1 MLHSD
6 FNVGLVGIWGTVP
19 FWCLVWR
26 FPYLLFKTNQ
36 NERSPLVLPL
46 KKRKKLKSQKARC
59 TGEPGFMPTT
69 FYFLRNLEKR
79 HFQHYLAMVFQ
90 TLTGELGSV
99 RSPVLP
105 DSSSSH
111 GAQCSWSGDAL
122 IGPWWKGGQLDICL
136 LSFPLLFQSV
146 HWLLSQHDLQGDA
159 RDFYSEGTAWGR
171 AGSSA
176 HILWGQRQVLKT
188 TVRASVVYPI
198 AQFQSMWQSHV
209 SSRVLHTGSSFL
221 LCFLLPKGRKML
233 CLTSNKTLPQ
243 IRGRKRA
250 DVSFDWLFCVY
261 PCSDWCV
268 VLPRTLSCNSSVK
281 RRF

>member
-1 MLHSD
+1 M
-6 FNVGLVGIWGTVP
+6 GRGTAGHLP
-19 FWCLVWR
+19 FEFSPFISECALTP
-26 FPYLLFKTNQ
+26 FPAWPP
-36 NERSPLVLPL
+36 RG
-46 KKRKKLKSQKARC
+46 C
-59 TGEPGFMPTT
+59 
-69 FYFLRNLEKR
+69 
-79 HFQHYLAMVFQ
+79 
-90 TLTGELGSV
+90 
-99 RSPVLP
+99 
-105 DSSSSH
+105 SSRVS
-111 GAQCSWSGDAL
+111 
-122 IGPWWKGGQLDICL
+122 
-136 LSFPLLFQSV
+136 
-146 HWLLSQHDLQGDA
+146 

-176 HILWGQRQVLKT
+176 HILWGQRQVLKP

-221 LCFLLPKGRKML
+221 LCFLLPQGREML

-268 VLPRTLSCNSSVK
+268 VLPRTLRCNSSVK